1 MSNTNDYYNSNS
13 QTFFESTIQAD
24 LSHLYER
31 FLQYVPDQGK
41 ILDLGCGSG
50 RDVKAFKDLGYVVD
64 AMDASEE
71 LVKLATAHTGIQVRQ
86 QRFEDLTEQNGYDA
100 VWACASLLH
109 VEYDKLPDILTKIN
123 RALKKNGIFYM
134 SFKLGDHDGQRDG
147 RYFTDMNDDRF
158 NKLNTDQIGFTTVDK
173 WRTRDARPD
182 RDVEWFNVIL
192 KKSAKGE
199 LLC

>member
-13 QTFFESTIQAD
+13 RTFFESTIQAN

-31 FLQYVPDQGK
+31 FLQYVPEQGK
-41 ILDLGCGSG
+41 ILDIGCGSG

-71 LVKLATAHTGIQVRQ
+71 LVKLATAYTGIQVRQ
-86 QRFEDLTEQNGYDA
+86 QRFEDLTEQNEYDA

-109 VEYDKLPDILTKIN
+109 VEYDKLPDILTKIY
-123 RALKKNGIFYM
+123 RALKNNGIFYM

-158 NKLNTDQIGFTTVDK
+158 SKLNTDQLGFTIVDK
-173 WRTRDARPD
+173 WQTRDARPD

-192 KKSAKGE
+192 RKR
-199 LLC
+199 